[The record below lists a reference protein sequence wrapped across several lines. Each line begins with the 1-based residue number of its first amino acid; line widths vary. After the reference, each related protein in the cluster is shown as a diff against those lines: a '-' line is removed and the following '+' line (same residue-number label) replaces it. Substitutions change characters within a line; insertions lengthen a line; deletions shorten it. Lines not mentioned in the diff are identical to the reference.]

1 VPIVAFKRADLS
13 CGPAV
18 RTFLSSGTTE
28 GFANRSRHLIPD
40 LRLYQRSASAGLR
53 QFLFPD
59 VARMRLISLIQSVD
73 DLPQSSLA
81 QMVAWAMADFGE
93 ADSLYAV
100 TADGIDFTVLT
111 DALRQSEH
119 DGRPLCLMTTTGA
132 LVRVFDHFRTRSLS
146 FRLPHSSR
154 LMDTGG
160 TKGSPRPLSR
170 NGVLHAAWSAF
181 AIPGYFCVNEYGM
194 AELSSQFY
202 DSVIADRVHGR
213 HRPRRKLGPHWS
225 RTLVLDLETLAPVT
239 GDAPGLLC
247 HFDLANAGSAMAV
260 LTEDV
265 GHCDG
270 DGFQLVGRFPGAET
284 RGCSLTA
291 VQWGAA

>member
-1 VPIVAFKRADLS
+1 
-13 CGPAV
+13 
-18 RTFLSSGTTE
+18 
-28 GFANRSRHLIPD
+28 
-40 LRLYQRSASAGLR
+40 
-53 QFLFPD
+53 
-59 VARMRLISLIQSVD
+59 
-73 DLPQSSLA
+73 
-81 QMVAWAMADFGE
+81 
-93 ADSLYAV
+93 
-100 TADGIDFTVLT
+100 
-111 DALRQSEH
+111 
-119 DGRPLCLMTTTGA
+119 
-132 LVRVFDHFRTRSLS
+132 
-146 FRLPHSSR
+146 
-154 LMDTGG
+154 
-160 TKGSPRPLSR
+160 
-170 NGVLHAAWSAF
+170 
-181 AIPGYFCVNEYGM
+181 M

>member
-40 LRLYQRSASAGLR
+40 LRLYQHSASAGLR

-132 LVRVFDHFRTRSLS
+132 LVRVFDHFRTLAIV
-146 FRLPHSSR
+146 
-154 LMDTGG
+154 
-160 TKGSPRPLSR
+160 SPAAQQPADGHRRHQGFAASPVR

-194 AELSSQFY
+194 AELSSQFTTASSPTA
-202 DSVIADRVHGR
+202 SVADTVHGASSDR
-213 HRPRRKLGPHWS
+213 TGRARWCSISRRWRRSPAMHRVSSAISISP
-225 RTLVLDLETLAPVT
+225 TLEAPW
-239 GDAPGLLC
+239 P
-247 HFDLANAGSAMAV
+247 S
-260 LTEDV
+260 
-265 GHCDG
+265 
-270 DGFQLVGRFPGAET
+270 
-284 RGCSLTA
+284 
-291 VQWGAA
+291 